1 MPRMPPHS
9 PLRMVCVLVAMA
21 AGSASMWAGAAQP
34 APGLLD
40 RVQAFAERYQREAP
54 SLVVEERYLQNVTY
68 RDRDA
73 GGSSQPNQLVRP
85 LPATP
90 HHREM
95 TSELVMVRLPGTAG
109 WVMLRDVLVVDK
121 RSLPDRGERL
131 LKLLQS
137 PQADAFARA
146 SEIAR
151 ESARFNLGRLART
164 INVPDIA
171 IEYLLPKHTG
181 RMRFDAPRSESIDG
195 AAVEMFRFREVR
207 GPSIVRTP
215 GGADLLAEGRVWAEP
230 ASSEIV
236 RTELI
241 LRDRNSTGRNVV
253 DFRVDP
259 RLRIRVPVK
268 MTERY
273 EMRGELVEAV
283 ATYTNVRSFSVAT
296 TEKLT
301 KPPQ

>member
-1 MPRMPPHS
+1 MPRLAPGS
-9 PLRMVCVLVAMA
+9 PLSMGCLLLAMA
-21 AGSASMWAGAAQP
+21 AGSASVLAGAAQP
-34 APGLLD
+34 GPGLLD

-54 SLVVEERYLQNVTY
+54 SLVVEEHYLQNVTY
-68 RDRDA
+68 TR
-73 GGSSQPNQLVRP
+73 G
-85 LPATP
+85 TP
-90 HHREM
+90 QHREM
-95 TSELVMVRLPGTAG
+95 TSELVMVRLPGSAG

-121 RSLPDRGERL
+121 RRLRDREERL

-146 SEIAR
+146 SELAR
-151 ESARFNLGRLART
+151 ESARFNLGRIIRT
-164 INVPDIA
+164 INVPDVA
-171 IEYLLPKHTG
+171 IEYLLPQHTG
-181 RMRFDAPRSESIDG
+181 RMQFDAPRSGTIDG
-195 AAVEMFRFREVR
+195 AAVAMFRFREVR
-207 GPSIVRTP
+207 GPSIVRDP

-230 ASSEIV
+230 ASGEIV

-241 LRDRNSTGRNVV
+241 LRDRHSTGTNVV

-259 RLRIRVPVK
+259 RLSIRVPVK

-273 EMRGELVEAV
+273 VLRGESIDAV
-283 ATYTNVRSFSVAT
+283 ATYTNFRSFAVAT